1 MRAIL
6 TIGWLLLSVCE
17 APCQI
22 VVSGGTS
29 NRSIVVS
36 GTTSARQAGFNI
48 CYPSE
53 LAQPAAP
60 LSTKVTAP
68 EQATQQPPA
77 RTSSLP
83 TGWSVHFWT
92 SPSCGPCRKWQA
104 KELPKLAGCV
114 RVFDASR
121 NRAAAQR
128 INIQA
133 YLEGSGAVRFEEPQT
148 QET

>member
-22 VVSGGTS
+22 IVSGGTS

-36 GTTSARQAGFNI
+36 GTTSARQAGSNTFHS
-48 CYPSE
+48 PE

-60 LSTKVTAP
+60 LSTKAVLS
-68 EQATQQPPA
+68 EQATQRPLGS
-77 RTSSLP
+77 TSPLP
-83 TGWSVHFWT
+83 SGWSVHFWT
-92 SPSCGPCRKWQA
+92 LPSCGPCRTWQA
-104 KELPKLAGCV
+104 KELPKLAGCA

-121 NRAAAQR
+121 NRAAAER